1 MDTSRRP
8 GSTPDHQP
16 STDPGGGPFCD
27 SQFQPMDVAGFLP
40 SQVSQDLPPRP
51 TAYPGGDA
59 PAVEV
64 TPPAEMSQTDSDKEN
79 DESGLSYMRWR
90 SAESGQFWYVK
101 PSWRVALLTT
111 PGSSEC
117 DHHDLGRR
125 FGMIRLSDVQGCMH
139 PQAHPLDTK
148 LSAHGLTYVEKDVV
162 SAVFNSDMVDW
173 DSDSEVDLVKSHHCH
188 TPALSP
194 RDIPPVIEEPRPLVW
209 EDLNPGVR
217 WIMIKILNGTNRFA
231 KVVSMLLRLTRPQ
244 VHEFVAAYTTE
255 CLQWQIYE
263 QHVTKIPWQDLFMHA
278 VETKTSVVSLIH
290 ENRPLLS
297 TDQVSQR
304 DIELGCAFL
313 RDRGLK
319 DYVSELQGWIRA
331 GRLDFLSL
339 TIERDI
345 LQDCLD
351 NKVINNAARRGWID
365 LEAVRN
371 YVSSQAEVPPKR
383 PGSPFLGT
391 LKGRLPP
398 REEQDKDAPRP
409 ERVST
414 LDTGVDV
421 RNSSVN
427 QDWQRQELSIFR
439 PISELPGRGPTP
451 KESMELRHAI
461 QRQFPQGFQ
470 HISGALATT
479 LVEENRPMRPFRK
492 ETSFRTRQFP
502 TEGPKSHDGDERELD
517 QEIKAAVPVQ
527 AKPARPAY
535 RNQPTPSEK
544 RALLQPTR
552 PTKLTPVDEDRP
564 GSATNE
570 GGNGKR
576 RSGALTAH
584 LPPPTYASQDSL
596 TDAEGSLFKLSG
608 RLDRQ
613 RLASTIV
620 GAVSA
625 GYNSIKSSVLAQPN
639 PQHKDNGPAKSTQ
652 RSKPAAPD
660 QFRDLLSNKVSGHPK
675 RQPANGT
682 EKSQERKVHPIWGP
696 DDDNEPCDFAPKV
709 AESDSDYQPKETK
722 KKTPR
727 KSSGGQ
733 RKKGNNRDPSAKAG
747 TSTCFTPSGGSQ
759 RSNGRQKKSPPSRIK
774 IVSAPKSQQGFSD
787 NGQPSTTGKVPLT
800 PTTPV
805 KNEPLF
811 GMFRNTPLAGS
822 LARADQAFYAWSA
835 EDATFAAV
843 SVKAHF
849 AARADRI
856 VQSPKKTKMNSADL
870 AKQFEVFQ
878 QLKKEFA
885 GVENN
890 QKGCV
895 AQDAKRAK
903 FAGCADMALYAE
915 QAEEALFS
923 LNEVVAKSTE
933 GEAEADGRAT
943 PKIQGSDMP
952 MPDAPNDV

>member
-1 MDTSRRP
+1 MDTSSRP

-51 TAYPGGDA
+51 TADPGGDA

-64 TPPAEMSQTDSDKEN
+64 TPPAETSQTDSDKEN
-79 DESGLSYMRWR
+79 DESELIYVNQFYIPSPRCDGRLLSPD
-90 SAESGQFWYVK
+90 SS
-101 PSWRVALLTT
+101 
-111 PGSSEC
+111 GSSEC

-125 FGMIRLSDVQGCMH
+125 FGMIRLSDVQGCMN

-173 DSDSEVDLVKSHHCH
+173 DSESEVDLVKSHNCH

-319 DYVSELQGWIRA
+319 DYVSELQGWIKA

-351 NKVINNAARRGWID
+351 NKVINNAARRGWVD

-371 YVSSQAEVPPKR
+371 YVSSQAEAPPKR
-383 PGSPFLGT
+383 PRSPFLGT

-398 REEQDKDAPRP
+398 REEQDKDAPCP

-427 QDWQRQELSIFR
+427 EDRQRQELSIFR
-439 PISELPGRGPTP
+439 PISELSGRGPTP

-479 LVEENRPMRPFRK
+479 LVEENQPMRPFRK
-492 ETSFRTRQFP
+492 ETSFRTGQFP

-535 RNQPTPSEK
+535 RKQPTPSEK

-552 PTKLTPVDEDRP
+552 PTRLTPVDEDQP
-564 GSATNE
+564 DLAKNE

-584 LPPPTYASQDSL
+584 LPLPTYASQNSL
-596 TDAEGSLFKLSG
+596 PDVEGSLFKLSG

-652 RSKPAAPD
+652 RSKPVAPD
-660 QFRDLLSNKVSGHPK
+660 QLRNLSNKISGPPK
-675 RQPANGT
+675 RPPVNGT
-682 EKSQERKVHPIWGP
+682 EKSQER
-696 DDDNEPCDFAPKV
+696 KV

-759 RSNGRQKKSPPSRIK
+759 KSNGRQKKSPPSRIK
-774 IVSAPKSQQGFSD
+774 IVSAPKSQQGSSD
-787 NGQPSTTGKVPLT
+787 NGQPSNTGKVPFT

-811 GMFRNTPLAGS
+811 GMFRNTPLASS

-835 EDATFAAV
+835 EDATFAAI

-856 VQSPKKTKMNSADL
+856 VQSPTKTEMTSADL

-933 GEAEADGRAT
+933 GEAEVEGRAT
-943 PKIQGSDMP
+943 PKIQGSDVP
-952 MPDAPNDV
+952 MLDAPNDV

>member
-1 MDTSRRP
+1 MDTSRPP

-16 STDPGGGPFCD
+16 STAPGKGPYCD

-40 SQVSQDLPPRP
+40 SQLSQDLPSRP
-51 TAYPGGDA
+51 AADPGGDA

-64 TPPAEMSQTDSDKEN
+64 TQPAEISQTDSDKEN
-79 DESGLSYMRWR
+79 DERELSYVN
-90 SAESGQFWYVK
+90 QFYI
-101 PSWRVALLTT
+101 PSPRYDGGLMS
-111 PGSSEC
+111 PDSSESSEC

-148 LSAHGLTYVEKDVV
+148 LSAHGLTYVEKDIV

-173 DSDSEVDLVKSHHCH
+173 DSDSEVDLVKSHNCH
-188 TPALSP
+188 TPSLSP
-194 RDIPPVIEEPRPLVW
+194 RDMPSVIEEPRPIVW

-217 WIMIKILNGTNRFA
+217 WIIIKILNGTNRFA
-231 KVVSMLLRLTRPQ
+231 KTVSMLLRLTSPQ
-244 VHEFVAAYTTE
+244 VHEFVAVYTTE
-255 CLQWQIYE
+255 YLQWQIYE

-278 VETKTSVVSLIH
+278 VETKTSVVNLIH

-297 TDQVSQR
+297 TDQVSQL

-313 RDRGLK
+313 RARGLK
-319 DYVSELQGWIRA
+319 DYISELRGWIKA

-339 TIERDI
+339 TIEWDI

-365 LEAVRN
+365 LDAVRN
-371 YVSSQAEVPPKR
+371 HVSSQAEVPPKR

-398 REEQDKDAPRP
+398 REEQDKDASRP
-409 ERVST
+409 ERVSII
-414 LDTGVDV
+414 DTGIDGVL
-421 RNSSVN
+421 NSAIN
-427 QDWQRQELSIFR
+427 QDWQRRELSILR
-439 PISELPGRGPTP
+439 PTPGPSGEIRRGPTP

-461 QRQFPQGFQ
+461 HRQFPQGFQ

-492 ETSFRTRQFP
+492 ATSFRTRQVP
-502 TEGPKSHDGDERELD
+502 TEAPKSLDGDERELD
-517 QEIKAAVPVQ
+517 QEIKVVVPVQ
-527 AKPARPAY
+527 AKPARPTY
-535 RNQPTPSEK
+535 LKQPTPSEK
-544 RALLQPTR
+544 RVLLQPTR
-552 PTKLTPVDEDRP
+552 PTKLTPVDEDQP
-564 GSATNE
+564 DLATNE

-596 TDAEGSLFKLSG
+596 PDVEGSLFKLSE
-608 RLDRQ
+608 RLDRR

-620 GAVSA
+620 DAVSA

-639 PQHKDNGPAKSTQ
+639 PQHQDNGSAKSIQ
-652 RSKPAAPD
+652 RPKPVAPD
-660 QFRDLLSNKVSGHPK
+660 QLRNLLSNKFPGTPK
-675 RQPANGT
+675 RPPANVTGKGQQS
-682 EKSQERKVHPIWGP
+682 KSQSIWGP
-696 DDDNEPCDFAPKV
+696 DDDYEPCDFAPKV
-709 AESDSDYQPKETK
+709 TESDSDYQPKETK

-747 TSTCFTPSGGSQ
+747 TSTCFTPSGSQ
-759 RSNGRQKKSPPSRIK
+759 RSNGRGQKKSPPSRIK
-774 IVSAPKSQQGFSD
+774 IVSAPKSQQGSSE
-787 NGQPSTTGKVPLT
+787 NGQPSSTGKVPFT

-811 GMFRNTPLAGS
+811 GMFRNTPLASS

-835 EDATFAAV
+835 DDATFAAI

-849 AARADRI
+849 AERADRI
-856 VQSPKKTKMNSADL
+856 VQSPKKTTITSSDL

-885 GVENN
+885 GVENH
-890 QKGCV
+890 QKGRV
-895 AQDAKRAK
+895 AQDAKHAK

-923 LNEVVAKSTE
+923 LNEVADKSIE
-933 GEAEADGRAT
+933 GEVEGDSRAT
-943 PKIQGSDMP
+943 PKIEGSDMP

>member
-1 MDTSRRP
+1 MGTELCKPILYPVSKIRWRP
-8 GSTPDHQP
+8 
-16 STDPGGGPFCD
+16 
-27 SQFQPMDVAGFLP
+27 
-40 SQVSQDLPPRP
+40 
-51 TAYPGGDA
+51 
-59 PAVEV
+59 
-64 TPPAEMSQTDSDKEN
+64 
-79 DESGLSYMRWR
+79 DESQ
-90 SAESGQFWYVK
+90 QFWYVK
-101 PSWRVALLTT
+101 SSRRVALLTT
-111 PGSSEC
+111 PASSEY
-117 DHHDLGRR
+117 DPHDLGRR

-148 LSAHGLTYVEKDVV
+148 LSAHGLTYAEKDVV

-173 DSDSEVDLVKSHHCH
+173 DSDSEVDLVKSHNCH

-194 RDIPPVIEEPRPLVW
+194 REMPSVIEVPRPIVW

-217 WIMIKILNGTNRFA
+217 WIIIKILNSTNRFA
-231 KVVSMLLRLTRPQ
+231 KIVSMLLRLTRPQ
-244 VHEFVAAYTTE
+244 VHEFVAIYTTE
-255 CLQWQIYE
+255 YLQWQVYE

-278 VETKTSVVSLIH
+278 VETKTSVVDLIH

-297 TDQVSQR
+297 TDQVSQL

-313 RDRGLK
+313 RARGLK
-319 DYVSELQGWIRA
+319 DYISELRGWIKA

-339 TIERDI
+339 TIEWDI

-371 YVSSQAEVPPKR
+371 HVSSQAEVPPKR

-409 ERVST
+409 ERVSII
-414 LDTGVDV
+414 DTGVGGV
-421 RNSSVN
+421 LNSSTN
-427 QDWQRQELSIFR
+427 QDWQRQELSIAR
-439 PISELPGRGPTP
+439 PTPGLLGEIRRGPTR

-461 QRQFPQGFQ
+461 HRQFPQGFQ

-492 ETSFRTRQFP
+492 AAAFRTGEFS
-502 TEGPKSHDGDERELD
+502 TEAPKSLDGDERELD
-517 QEIKAAVPVQ
+517 HELKAVAPVQ
-527 AKPARPAY
+527 AKPVRQAY
-535 RNQPTPSEK
+535 RKQPTPSEK
-544 RALLQPTR
+544 RMLLQPTR
-552 PTKLTPVDEDRP
+552 PTKLTPSDEGQPDMT
-564 GSATNE
+564 TNE
-570 GGNGKR
+570 GGKGKR

-584 LPPPTYASQDSL
+584 LPPPSYASQDSL
-596 TDAEGSLFKLSG
+596 SDVEGSLFKLSE
-608 RLDRQ
+608 RLDRR

-620 GAVSA
+620 DAVSV

-639 PQHKDNGPAKSTQ
+639 PQHQDSGSAKSTQ
-652 RSKPAAPD
+652 LSKPVASD
-660 QFRDLLSNKVSGHPK
+660 QLRSLLSNKFSGHPK
-675 RQPANGT
+675 RPPANGT
-682 EKSQERKVHPIWGP
+682 GKSQESKSQSIWGP
-696 DDDNEPCDFAPKV
+696 DDDYEPCDFAPKV
-709 AESDSDYQPKETK
+709 TESDSDYQPKET

-759 RSNGRQKKSPPSRIK
+759 RSNGRGQKKSPPSRIK
-774 IVSAPKSQQGFSD
+774 VVAVPKSQQGSSD
-787 NGQPSTTGKVPLT
+787 NGQPSTGKVPFT

-811 GMFRNTPLAGS
+811 GMFRNTPLASS

-835 EDATFAAV
+835 DEATFAAI

-849 AARADRI
+849 AERADRI
-856 VQSPKKTKMNSADL
+856 VQSPKKTTMTSTDL

-878 QLKKEFA
+878 QLKKEFT
-885 GVENN
+885 GVENH

-895 AQDAKRAK
+895 AQDAKHAK

-923 LNEVVAKSTE
+923 LNEVADKSIE
-933 GEAEADGRAT
+933 GEVERDGRAT
-943 PKIQGSDMP
+943 PKIEGSDMP